1 MLNDEELR
9 IEDLVRKGLIK
20 PLDRKFF
27 MRGVLDSA
35 EEALKATNKR
45 LQESDRSELRDA
57 IRRYN
62 EDVKFKAFRCS
73 RCGFRIQNATKYVV
87 PSAVSCPQC
96 GHPIRIPAT
105 PITSK
110 QLAPTVVKYDV
121 AAERGF
127 DTSHFKFG
135 RGRDDL
141 VEEEYQGNAGFKTLS
156 ERAKMFHSISDD
168 DWDALTEEEKLDY
181 IARLPPEK
189 PHGESNKDEDCPDCD
204 DDEQTT
210 DEDPTEDETS
220 ESDEDADEIIETT
233 EDELDPDEVM
243 AKYRRTIKDKDYPY

>member
-105 PITSK
+105 PITTK
-110 QLAPTVVKYDV
+110 QLTPTAVKYDV

-127 DTSHFKFG
+127 DTRRFKFG
-135 RGRDDL
+135 RKDDL
-141 VEEEYQGNAGFKTLS
+141 VEEEYQGNAGYMTLS
-156 ERAKMFHSISDD
+156 ERAKMHFSISDD
-168 DWDALTEEEKLDY
+168 DWLALTENEKLGY
-181 IARLPPEK
+181 IFKLPVQK
-189 PHGESNKDEDCPDCD
+189 P
-204 DDEQTT
+204 QTVHT
-210 DEDPTEDETS
+210 KQ
-220 ESDEDADEIIETT
+220 
-233 EDELDPDEVM
+233 V
-243 AKYRRTIKDKDYPY
+243 K